1 MADLMKVHTE
11 TIENPQGADQENQR
25 GGTMEIDTAQ
35 EEDQEIEETATA
47 IDIENPPTQDQG
59 QIVDTVGTTQ
69 DHLVD
74 TDQKPI
80 DLIITEMKEMVET
93 KDTTHK
99 KTEEVSMAMVAGA
112 EKSARRP

>member
-1 MADLMKVHTE
+1 MKVHTE

-25 GGTMEIDTAQ
+25 GGTIEKGTAQ
-35 EEDQEIEETATA
+35 EEDQEKEEIATA
-47 IDIENPPTQDQG
+47 IDTENPPIQDQG
-59 QIVDTVGTTQ
+59 QVVDTVGTTQ
-69 DHLVD
+69 DHQVD
-74 TDQKPI
+74 TDQNLI
-80 DLIITEMKEMVET
+80 DLITIEMKEMVET